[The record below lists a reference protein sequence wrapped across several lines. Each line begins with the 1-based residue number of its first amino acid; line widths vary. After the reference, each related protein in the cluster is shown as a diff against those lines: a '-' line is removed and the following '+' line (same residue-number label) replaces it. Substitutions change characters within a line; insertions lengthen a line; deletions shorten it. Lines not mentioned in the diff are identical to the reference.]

1 MIEILF
7 SDVERGKPAPQPRRC
22 VTGMEPLKRF
32 FEDEMGQSAANI
44 DSHLQKLREEHVLE
58 IRDAVLFDGTPM
70 KFRLE

>member
-1 MIEILF
+1 
-7 SDVERGKPAPQPRRC
+7 
-22 VTGMEPLKRF
+22 MEPLKRF